1 MSNAQ
6 RNTAAST
13 AAAENSFM
21 TLSQV
26 YLSSIE
32 DIASL
37 NLKAAREALE
47 DYASAAKA
55 LSAPTAG
62 TDYAKVLSD
71 LGQPMFDK
79 ALTHSRNMC
88 ELMAKTQNEMSAV
101 FKNQL
106 THPQMAWAGAV
117 DLNELS
123 GMFTKGFE
131 QLSASASDNSKAAT
145 DASAKAIAETA
156 SSAKKAA

>member
-62 TDYAKVLSD
+62 TDYAKV
-71 LGQPMFDK
+71 
-79 ALTHSRNMC
+79 SRC
-88 ELMAKTQNEMSAV
+88 STR
-101 FKNQL
+101 
-106 THPQMAWAGAV
+106 H
-117 DLNELS
+117 
-123 GMFTKGFE
+123 
-131 QLSASASDNSKAAT
+131 
-145 DASAKAIAETA
+145 
-156 SSAKKAA
+156 